1 MTQNDLPLSAAV
13 MTSLLTCVAC
23 EACDALRHATLTADD
38 EPDGDGAAA
47 PLPDVS
53 LPGCCCPQPAIKAA
67 APAIT
72 AARTGTL
79 RMLTPS
85 SFVPLPGLDAARPVP
100 VPVPGSRFRFRVPGS
115 GFPGLESLTK
125 LGFRL
130 ISSGPGQT
138 AFPADACLIQLSP
151 ILTV

>member
-47 PLPDVS
+47 PLPDVP
-53 LPGCCCPQPAIKAA
+53 LPGAPLPVCCCPQPAITAA
-67 APAIT
+67 AVMIT

-100 VPVPGSRFRFRVPGS
+100 VPVPGFRFRFRVPGS
-115 GFPGLESLTK
+115 
-125 LGFRL
+125 R
-130 ISSGPGQT
+130 
-138 AFPADACLIQLSP
+138 AWSP
-151 ILTV
+151 